1 MTPIAAYMDG
11 QSAKRQKVYLEFAS
25 SLLIFRDEKGEVLSS
40 WPVSDIA
47 PTDRV
52 KAGETLVLSCQ
63 KRGHA
68 RLHVDDENTRNWL
81 FNIIPGLVGRTVYKR
96 ESRLAWILSGS
107 VLALALVFYFVFP
120 LIMQGA
126 VRFVPVAWEK
136 ETFKGAG
143 LKLAEQIGAQ
153 DVCTSPEGVAVLQN
167 MVIRLVGQQQ
177 ARQLDVLVVD
187 HKMVNAFATPGQNVV
202 LMRGLIDKAD
212 SADEVVG
219 VLAHELGHV
228 YHRHPMQS
236 ALRGAGIAF
245 VMTALSGGSGAEF
258 AALLAETSYSRDHER
273 AADDFALTVLSR
285 EKIST
290 QGLAHFFEKMG
301 EENGSL
307 ERFMSLI
314 STHPMSEERAASLSK
329 NTEGGPAMSEEDWQ
343 ALKEICATTTDI
355 ATSIPYA
362 E

>member
-1 MTPIAAYMDG
+1 MTPTAAYMDG
-11 QSAKRQKVYLEFAS
+11 QSAKRHKVYLEFAS
-25 SLLIFRDEKGEVLSS
+25 RLLVFRDEKGEVLSS

-52 KAGETLVLSCQ
+52 KAGETLVLSC
-63 KRGHA
+63 KKMGHA
-68 RLHVDDENTRNWL
+68 RLHVADEDTRNWL

-107 VLALALVFYFVFP
+107 VLGVGLLFYLVFPF
-120 LIMQGA
+120 LMQEA
-126 VRFVPVAWEK
+126 VRFVPLSWEK

-143 LKLAEQIGAQ
+143 LELAEQIGAEKT
-153 DVCTSPEGVAVLQN
+153 CTAPEGLAVLQN

-177 ARQLDVLVVD
+177 ARQLDVRVVD

-202 LMRGLIDKAD
+202 LMRGLIDEAD

-245 VMTALSGGSGAEF
+245 VLTALSGGSGVEF

-273 AADDFALTVLSR
+273 AADAFALEVLKR
-285 EKIST
+285 EGIST
-290 QGLAHFFEKMG
+290 QGLAHFFEKLG
-301 EENGSL
+301 EENSKL

-329 NTEGGPAMSEEDWQ
+329 NTDGGPAMSEEDWR
-343 ALKEICATTTDI
+343 ALKGICATTTDI
-355 ATSIPYA
+355 VSSIPYA